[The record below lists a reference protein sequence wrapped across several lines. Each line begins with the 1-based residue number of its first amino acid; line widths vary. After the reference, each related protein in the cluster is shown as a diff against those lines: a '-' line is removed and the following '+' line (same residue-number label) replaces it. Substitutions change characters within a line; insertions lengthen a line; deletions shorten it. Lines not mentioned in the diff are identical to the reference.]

1 MIKKKDE
8 SLIRQLTVVGIWV
21 LAVNGLI
28 GAGIFGLPAEVARL
42 TGAYSPLI
50 FAGCGIL
57 MLAVV
62 LCFAEVSSYFKNTG
76 GPILYTK
83 TAFGPFIGF
92 QTGWTLYVAR
102 LTAFAANINLLV
114 STVGYFWVDANSGS
128 VRILLLFSICALL
141 AWVNIVGAKQAM
153 RSVGILTL
161 LKFLPL
167 LILVGVG
174 LSYLEFDQ
182 ILLISAEL
190 PGYSEFGIAALISIY
205 AFVGWEGAL
214 IPAGEAKNPSRDM
227 PRAMFWALGSVTLLY
242 VAIQYVSMAALPTL
256 ASSTRPLV
264 EVANVIMGPTGA
276 IILTI
281 GVVVS
286 VGGNVASNIFTTPRV
301 TYAISR
307 EGNLPPW
314 FGEVHKSYLTPANSI
329 LFFAVVVFALAAYG
343 SFVWLAAI
351 SALTRILIYM
361 LCIGAIPKLRRT
373 MPVTPDT
380 YKLPGGYI
388 IPVGA
393 LVICTWLL
401 SSISLNSVL
410 FTLVFLGI
418 GSGLYFLMKRYQ

>member
-1 MIKKKDE
+1 MIKKNE
-8 SLIRQLTVVGIWV
+8 EPLVRQLSVLGIWV

-50 FAGCGIL
+50 FAGCGLL

-62 LCFAEVSSYFKNTG
+62 LCFAEVSSYFRNTG

-102 LTAFAANINLLV
+102 VTAFAANINLLV
-114 STVGYFWVDANSGS
+114 STVGYFWVDANYGT

-167 LILVGVG
+167 IILVGFG
-174 LSYLEFDQ
+174 LSYLELDQ
-182 ILLISAEL
+182 IMLTSAEL
-190 PGYSEFGIAALISIY
+190 PGYSEFGLAALISIY

-227 PRAMFWALGSVTLLY
+227 PRALFWALGSVTLLY
-242 VAIQYVSMAALPTL
+242 IAIQFVSMAALPTL

-264 EVANVIMGPTGA
+264 EVANAMMGPAGA

-314 FGEVHKSYLTPANSI
+314 FGEVHKTYLTPANSI
-329 LFFAVVVFALAAYG
+329 LFFAVIVFALATYG

-361 LCIGAIPKLRRT
+361 LCIGAIPKLRKM
-373 MPVTPDT
+373 MPVTANT
-380 YKLPGGYI
+380 YRLPGGYI

-393 LVICTWLL
+393 LLICTWLL
-401 SSISLNSVL
+401 SSISLNSVI
-410 FTLVFLGI
+410 FTLIFLGI
-418 GSGLYFLMKRYQ
+418 GSLLYFLMKRYQ

>member
-1 MIKKKDE
+1 MVKKMDE
-8 SLIRQLTVVGIWV
+8 PLIRQLTVVGIWV

-42 TGAYSPLI
+42 TGAFSPLI
-50 FAGCGIL
+50 FAGCGLL

-92 QTGWTLYVAR
+92 QTGWTFYVAR

-114 STVGYFWVDANSGS
+114 STIGYFWADANSGS
-128 VRILLLFSICALL
+128 VRIVLLFSICALL

-167 LILVGVG
+167 LILVGAG
-174 LSYLEFDQ
+174 LSYVEFDQ
-182 ILLISAEL
+182 VLLIPADL
-190 PGYSEFGIAALISIY
+190 PGYSEIGLAALISIY

-214 IPAGEAKNPSRDM
+214 IPAGEAKNPAQDM

-242 VAIQYVSMAALPTL
+242 VAIQYVSLAALPTL
-256 ASSTRPLV
+256 ASSSRPLV
-264 EVANVIMGPTGA
+264 EVANALMGPTGA

-314 FGEVHKSYLTPANSI
+314 FGEVHKTYLTPANSI
-329 LFFAVVVFALAAYG
+329 LFFTVIVFALAAYG

-361 LCIGAIPKLRRT
+361 LCIGAIPKLRKKMT
-373 MPVTPDT
+373 VSTDT

-388 IPVGA
+388 IPAGA
-393 LVICTWLL
+393 LIICTWLL

-418 GSGLYFLMKRYQ
+418 GTVLYFLMKRYQ

>member
-8 SLIRQLTVVGIWV
+8 PLIRQLTVVGIWV

-42 TGAYSPLI
+42 TGAFSPLI
-50 FAGCGIL
+50 FAGCGLL

-114 STVGYFWVDANSGS
+114 NTVGYFWADANSGS
-128 VRILLLFSICALL
+128 VRIILLFSICALL

-167 LILVGVG
+167 LILVGFG
-174 LSYLEFDQ
+174 LSYVEFDHV
-182 ILLISAEL
+182 LLISAEL
-190 PGYSEFGIAALISIY
+190 PGYSDFGLAALISIY

-214 IPAGEAKNPSRDM
+214 IPAGEAKNPARDM

-242 VAIQYVSMAALPTL
+242 IAIQYVSMAALPTL

-264 EVANVIMGPTGA
+264 EVANALMGPTGA

-314 FGEVHKSYLTPANSI
+314 FGEVHKTYLTPANSI
-329 LFFAVVVFALAAYG
+329 LFFAVIVFALAAYG

-361 LCIGAIPKLRRT
+361 LCIGAIPKLRKSMT
-373 MPVTPDT
+373 VTTDT
-380 YKLPGGYI
+380 YILPGGYI
-388 IPVGA
+388 IPAGA
-393 LVICTWLL
+393 LIICTWLL

-418 GSGLYFLMKRYQ
+418 GTVIYNLMKRYQ

>member
-8 SLIRQLTVVGIWV
+8 PLIRQLTVVGIWV

-42 TGAYSPLI
+42 TGAFSPLI
-50 FAGCGIL
+50 FAGCGLL

-114 STVGYFWVDANSGS
+114 STVGYFWADANSGS
-128 VRILLLFSICALL
+128 VRIILLFSICSLL

-167 LILVGVG
+167 LILVGFG
-174 LSYLEFDQ
+174 LSYVEFDHV
-182 ILLISAEL
+182 LLISAEL
-190 PGYSEFGIAALISIY
+190 PGYSDFGLASLISIY

-214 IPAGEAKNPSRDM
+214 IPAGEAKNPARDM

-242 VAIQYVSMAALPTL
+242 IAIQYVSMAALPTL

-264 EVANVIMGPTGA
+264 EVANALMGPTGA

-314 FGEVHKSYLTPANSI
+314 FGEVHKTYLTPANSI
-329 LFFAVVVFALAAYG
+329 LFFAVIVFALAAYG

-361 LCIGAIPKLRRT
+361 LCIGAIPKLRKSMT
-373 MPVTPDT
+373 VTTDT
-380 YKLPGGYI
+380 YILPGGYI
-388 IPVGA
+388 IPAGA
-393 LVICTWLL
+393 LIICTWLL
-401 SSISLNSVL
+401 SSISLYSVL

-418 GSGLYFLMKRYQ
+418 GTVIYNLMKRYQ

>member
-1 MIKKKDE
+1 M
-8 SLIRQLTVVGIWV
+8 RQLTVLGIWV

-42 TGAYSPLI
+42 TGGYSPLV
-50 FAGCGIL
+50 FAGCGLL

-62 LCFAEVSSYFKNTG
+62 LCFAEVSSYFSNTG

-114 STVGYFWVDANSGS
+114 STVGYFWSDANAGS
-128 VRILLLFSICALL
+128 IRILLLFSICVLL

-167 LILVGVG
+167 LILVGFG
-174 LSYLEFDQ
+174 LSQFEIQQ
-182 ILLISAEL
+182 ITLIASEL
-190 PGYSEFGIAALISIY
+190 PSYSEFGIAALISIY

-214 IPAGEAKNPSRDM
+214 IPAGEAKNPARDM
-227 PRAMFWALGSVTLLY
+227 PRAMFWALGSVTILY
-242 VAIQYVSMAALPTL
+242 IAIQYVSLAALPTL
-256 ASSTRPLV
+256 ATSTRPLV
-264 EVANVIMGPTGA
+264 EVADALMGPAGA

-286 VGGNVASNIFTTPRV
+286 VGGNVASNIFTTPRI
-301 TYAISR
+301 TYALSR

-314 FGEVHKSYLTPANSI
+314 LGEVHKTYLTPANSI
-329 LFFAVVVFALAAYG
+329 ILFAVIVFALASYG

-361 LCIGAIPKLRRT
+361 LCIGTIPKFRKT
-373 MPVTPDT
+373 MPLNDNTFR
-380 YKLPGGYI
+380 LPGGYI
-388 IPVGA
+388 IPAFA
-393 LVICTWLL
+393 LIVCTWLL
-401 SSISLNSVL
+401 SSISLNSVII
-410 FTLVFLGI
+410 TLIFLGI
-418 GSGLYFLMKRYQ
+418 GSILYYLMKRYQ